1 MLDSETAE
9 QVENFNTAI
18 NERLYYTNFW
28 VQHGEGG
35 FALEDDYYLQKWDP
49 NYGYNDSTAE
59 ECGASNGDT
68 MRADTKDLNHDDGC
82 YNKYIGVKLIIDKK
96 SNNGGNLA
104 TVIMRATDEY
114 GATIGQAHINP
125 MLYTREFELELENG
139 ETDKKMANQI
149 AAKFY
154 SPLRYEGHE
163 ILKFKGII
171 DHYEDG
177 YAITKCTGFTVLKG
191 GHKK

>member
-1 MLDSETAE
+1 
-9 QVENFNTAI
+9 
-18 NERLYYTNFW
+18 
-28 VQHGEGG
+28 
-35 FALEDDYYLQKWDP
+35 
-49 NYGYNDSTAE
+49 
-59 ECGASNGDT
+59 
-68 MRADTKDLNHDDGC
+68 
-82 YNKYIGVKLIIDKK
+82 
-96 SNNGGNLA
+96 
-104 TVIMRATDEY
+104 
-114 GATIGQAHINP
+114 

-191 GHKK
+191 GHKKFKPTTRGWKVLVEWRDKTTTWID